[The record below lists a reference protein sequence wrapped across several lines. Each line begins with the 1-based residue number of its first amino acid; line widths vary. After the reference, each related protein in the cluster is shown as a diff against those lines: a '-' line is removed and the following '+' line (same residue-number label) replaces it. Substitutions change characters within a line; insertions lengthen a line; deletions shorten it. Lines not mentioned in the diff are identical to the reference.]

1 VGPKHVLNLHTENQ
15 FKKRHFP
22 RKSAQQKRGSASGE
36 TRALHTTL
44 RHCLIS
50 IPNKSSYLQDQSPI
64 ATTSAINSW
73 SSPPPPPAKP
83 SSDSCPPRQPPFT
96 RASGSSAPV
105 VEHRHEAQ
113 VGDLVRF
120 DARAVHAAKRSRVL
134 LLLLLLLVRS
144 QTSACA
150 GIAPPTRV
158 STFEHRLLAHPARL
172 QRWSGYIFPRF
183 FHQSLKVEP
192 KRM

>member
-1 VGPKHVLNLHTENQ
+1 MA
-15 FKKRHFP
+15 
-22 RKSAQQKRGSASGE
+22 KSRLCQQNHK
-36 TRALHTTL
+36 
-44 RHCLIS
+44 
-50 IPNKSSYLQDQSPI
+50 
-64 ATTSAINSW
+64 
-73 SSPPPPPAKP
+73 
-83 SSDSCPPRQPPFT
+83 
-96 RASGSSAPV
+96 PV
-105 VEHRHEAQ
+105 VQHRHQ
-113 VGDLVRF
+113 TQIRNLVRF

-134 LLLLLLLVRS
+134 LLLLLLLLVCS

-158 STFEHRLLAHPARL
+158 STFEHRLLAHPTRL